1 MQQKHIENAILWYI
15 PSLWTSLFIAASV
28 MQMWSFTINDFDF
41 SIFLTQIWRVWNGW
55 DWHAPF
61 TEYYLGMPYW
71 GEHFT
76 PISALLA
83 PLIGPWKSPYAMS
96 VLQAISTGFM
106 IFLLPRLA
114 RTIYRQEGDDSS
126 SNWLWAAGILLV
138 LVFVFRFVLAPW
150 SRQVHFTTIATSL
163 LMLAVLYLHQRR
175 WVLMG
180 ICCLIVCMA
189 EERAALGIFSLGMYA
204 FLLLEMRKT
213 GMVLCTFSSIWFI
226 GASQV
231 WLPHALK
238 MAGTSLHYR
247 FQNYINIMGSWDKKF
262 FYLFRIVAYSWF
274 LPFFG
279 KKAFLSLLCTAP
291 FLGIVVVSDYP
302 TIWGMNGQY
311 EDLLAIFLLISFCH
325 AIIWLQHN
333 LPPRWQKQI
342 LTAGTITIVITMFAT
357 QTGWYNPVATLA
369 RLSAS
374 PERTQYARLH
384 AVLNK
389 LPDFPDDI
397 NVWVQS
403 GLGPHLF
410 FPYSRMA
417 ADSRRMNQK
426 LEKAFVI
433 ISPIVGTMRLNGR
446 DEDKKEVA
454 YAEAKAVFDTH
465 PDLEKIYENDV
476 AVLYVSHDIRTQN
489 TDFSNK
495 IQQLI
500 ASLQQ

>member
-1 MQQKHIENAILWYI
+1 MQQKQIENTILWYI
-15 PSLWTSLFIAASV
+15 PALWMCFFIAASV
-28 MQMWSFTINDFDF
+28 IQMWSFTINDFDF

-71 GEHFT
+71 GEHCT

-83 PLIGPWKSPYAMS
+83 PLIGPWKSPYALS

-106 IFLLPRLA
+106 AFLLPRLV
-114 RTIYRQEGDDSS
+114 RTIYQQEKGCSEN
-126 SNWLWAAGILLV
+126 NWLWAAGILLV
-138 LVFVFRFVLAPW
+138 LFFVFRFVLAPW
-150 SRQVHFTTIATSL
+150 SRQVHFTTIVTPV

-180 ICCLIVCMA
+180 ICCLVVCMA

-213 GMVLCTFSSIWFI
+213 GIALCAFSSLWFI

-231 WLPHALK
+231 WLPYALK

-247 FQNYINIMGSWDKKF
+247 FQRYIDIMGHWDKKS

-274 LPFFG
+274 LPFLG

-291 FLGIVVVSDYP
+291 FLGIVVVSNYP

-311 EDLLAIFLLISFCH
+311 EDLLAIFLLISFCY
-325 AIIWLQHN
+325 AIIWLQYN
-333 LPPRWQKQI
+333 LPQRWQKQI
-342 LTAGTITIVITMFAT
+342 LTAGTASIVIVMLAT
-357 QTGWYNPVATLA
+357 QTGWYNPVVTLA
-369 RLSAS
+369 RLATS
-374 PERTQYARLH
+374 PERTQFAKLH

-389 LPDFPDDI
+389 LPDFPDNI

-403 GLGPHLF
+403 GLGPHIF
-410 FPYSRMA
+410 YPYSRMT

-426 LEKAFVI
+426 LEMAFVV
-433 ISPIVGTMRLNGR
+433 ISPIVGAMRLN
-446 DEDKKEVA
+446 DEDADKKDVA
-454 YAEAKAVFDTH
+454 YANAKAVFDTH

-476 AVLYVSHDIRTQN
+476 VVLYVSHDIMTSN
-489 TDFSNK
+489 TDFSK
-495 IQQLI
+495 KTMDFISALPK
-500 ASLQQ
+500 

>member
-1 MQQKHIENAILWYI
+1 MCF
-15 PSLWTSLFIAASV
+15 FIAASV
-28 MQMWSFTINDFDF
+28 IQMWSFTINDFDF

-71 GEHFT
+71 GEHCT

-83 PLIGPWKSPYAMS
+83 PLIGPWKSPYALS
-96 VLQAISTGFM
+96 VLQAISTGFLV
-106 IFLLPRLA
+106 FLLPRLV
-114 RTIYRQEGDDSS
+114 RTIYQQEKDCSEN
-126 SNWLWAAGILLV
+126 NWLWAAAILLV
-138 LVFVFRFVLAPW
+138 LFFVFRFVLAPW
-150 SRQVHFTTIATSL
+150 SRQVHFTTIVTPV

-180 ICCLIVCMA
+180 ICCLVVCMA

-213 GMVLCTFSSIWFI
+213 GIALCTFSSLWFI

-247 FQNYINIMGSWDKKF
+247 FQRYIDIMGHWDKKS

-274 LPFFG
+274 LPFLG

-291 FLGIVVVSDYP
+291 FLGIVVVSNYP

-311 EDLLAIFLLISFCH
+311 EDLLAIFLLISFCY
-325 AIIWLQHN
+325 AIIWLQYN
-333 LPPRWQKQI
+333 LPQRWQKQI
-342 LTAGTITIVITMFAT
+342 LAAGTASIVIVMLAT
-357 QTGWYNPVATLA
+357 QTGWYNPVVTLTRLAT
-369 RLSAS
+369 SS
-374 PERTQYARLH
+374 ERTQFAKLH
-384 AVLNK
+384 DVLNK
-389 LPDFPDDI
+389 LPNFPDNI
-397 NVWVQS
+397 NVWAQS
-403 GLGPHLF
+403 GLGPHIF
-410 FPYSRMA
+410 YPYSRMT

-426 LEKAFVI
+426 LEKAFVV
-433 ISPIVGTMRLNGR
+433 ISPIVGTMRLNGE
-446 DEDKKEVA
+446 DADKKDVA

-476 AVLYVSHDIRTQN
+476 VVLYVSHDIRAGN
-489 TDFSNK
+489 TDFQKK
-495 IQQLI
+495 IKDFIGALPQ
-500 ASLQQ
+500 